1 MQMGLKYA
9 LWALESMILP
19 PLCIVFPRAV
29 ISLVWAWRRQEPIK
43 KRLWRPVHSLVLSH
57 LIFFAAIIFIG
68 TLYPAEGEPSARI
81 IHPGADKALEVLFYS
96 SLVSCAFWIWRM
108 KGFRWFAA
116 SLMAAIECPIVG
128 ALFIAGMSVT
138 GDWL

>member
-1 MQMGLKYA
+1 
-9 LWALESMILP
+9 MILP
-19 PLCIVFPRAV
+19 PLCILLPLAV
-29 ISLVWAWRRQEPIK
+29 VSLVWAWRRQHPIR
-43 KRLWRPVHSLVLSH
+43 KRLWRPSDWLVLSH
-57 LIFFAAIIFIG
+57 LLFFAATISIG
-68 TLYPAEGEPSARI
+68 ALYPAEGSHYGGPARAL
-81 IHPGADKALEVLFYS
+81 HHGADEALNVLFYV

-116 SLMAAIECPIVG
+116 SLMAVLECPIVG